1 MRDLLCY
8 DMGAGVEAF
17 SSRKESIL
25 PYEVLQPHQ
34 THSTVVAVVD
44 REDMSREELRGVD
57 ALITSIPELAIGVR
71 TADCIP
77 VLLYDP
83 VHKAIGAAHSGWRGT
98 LNRISTKAV
107 LEMARRFGSSPADIR
122 AVIGPGIGFDSFQ
135 VGDEVAVF
143 FKESGFPVDRI
154 WSFRGPRKDGSME
167 GGHHLDL
174 KECVRY
180 TLMECG
186 LPASHIQL
194 SNIDTYTDS
203 GFYSARR
210 EGKQTG
216 RIINSIKLKK

>member
-1 MRDLLCY
+1 
-8 DMGAGVEAF
+8 
-17 SSRKESIL
+17 
-25 PYEVLQPHQ
+25 
-34 THSTVVAVVD
+34 
-44 REDMSREELRGVD
+44 
-57 ALITSIPELAIGVR
+57 
-71 TADCIP
+71 
-77 VLLYDP
+77 
-83 VHKAIGAAHSGWRGT
+83 
-98 LNRISTKAV
+98 
-107 LEMARRFGSSPADIR
+107 
-122 AVIGPGIGFDSFQ
+122 
-135 VGDEVAVF
+135 
-143 FKESGFPVDRI
+143 
-154 WSFRGPRKDGSME
+154 ME